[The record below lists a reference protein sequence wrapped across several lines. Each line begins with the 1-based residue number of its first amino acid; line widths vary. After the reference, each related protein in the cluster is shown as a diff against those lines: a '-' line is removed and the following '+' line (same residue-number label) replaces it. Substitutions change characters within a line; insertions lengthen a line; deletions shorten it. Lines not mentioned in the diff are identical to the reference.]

1 MTHLPLGQK
10 TYETREN
17 CTISIT
23 NKNEKKQC
31 SCLHDTPVELY
42 RTINSKLFENIS

>member
-10 TYETREN
+10 TYETGEN

-31 SCLHDTPVELY
+31 YTIVPVELY